1 MTRLTDS
8 NPLVARSIEEE
19 RIRRVEENLRVIEI
33 RLANNYTL
41 GRLRFDRTA
50 PVNSGDVQSPDR
62 LYDIVRDTSYEYVL
76 INDSGSL
83 AWRRITMSSF

>member
-62 LYDIVRDTSYEYVL
+62 PPKAQVNSPAKTAALRVT
-76 INDSGSL
+76 N
-83 AWRRITMSSF
+83 A